1 VVHAGAGT
9 GYIVAARHV
18 IRRGVRSD
26 MAIFNDGSAGIA
38 VAQLAD
44 LGGGKLR
51 DCRYEI
57 QEGGDFLRLSAEL
70 TVELDDGLRERIKS
84 GLSRALPKR
93 KGAYPW
99 MVVLTR
105 QGSLVES
112 IFPDM
117 IL

>member
-1 VVHAGAGT
+1 
-9 GYIVAARHV
+9 
-18 IRRGVRSD
+18 

-38 VAQLAD
+38 VAQLTD

-57 QEGGDFLRLSAEL
+57 QESGDFLRLSAEL

-84 GLSRALPKR
+84 GLSRAMPKR